1 MANFSRIFK
10 NVLAFGLSVLAGK
23 NSSSKEKS
31 NKQFLK
37 DSNINKM
44 KVDKYGTVKDP
55 FAGKDYA
62 DYKMPRQ
69 RKNK

>member
-10 NVLAFGLSVLAGK
+10 NVLVLGLSVLAGK

-44 KVDKYGTVKDP
+44 KVDKFGTVKDL

>member
-1 MANFSRIFK
+1 MANFTRILKSALF
-10 NVLAFGLSVLAGK
+10 FGLSVLAGK
-23 NSSSKEKS
+23 NSSSREKS

-44 KVDKYGTVKDP
+44 KVDKFGTVKDP

-62 DYKMPRQ
+62 DYKMPRN